1 MSFQELGSLGEF
13 IAAIATVA
21 TLLYCLRRLDRQFNN
36 QSAIWSWFNASTIRT
51 IFSHGKDQEFA
62 EFIGKDWASE
72 DIDSV
77 DKSRITFFTI
87 MLLVDVFDVYDKV
100 QQGLVEKK
108 HLDMRVH
115 MLRTGIFRSPTG
127 ERVWNFWKNL
137 RDAEFSDWFEKY
149 IVDPS
154 TTAEF
159 VKKMQEENPELYNEL
174 KGDHEKSENSF
185 FRVD

>member
-1 MSFQELGSLGEF
+1 
-13 IAAIATVA
+13 
-21 TLLYCLRRLDRQFNN
+21 
-36 QSAIWSWFNASTIRT
+36 
-51 IFSHGKDQEFA
+51 
-62 EFIGKDWASE
+62 
-72 DIDSV
+72 
-77 DKSRITFFTI
+77 
-87 MLLVDVFDVYDKV
+87 
-100 QQGLVEKK
+100 
-108 HLDMRVH
+108 

-127 ERVWNFWKNL
+127 ERVWKFWKNL
-137 RDAEFSDWFEKY
+137 RDAEFADWFEKN